1 MSTGYNR
8 PRDIFRTKYDGASA
22 ERTRMGHPSGRLGG
36 PWAPSRRR
44 QDDHM
49 LASATM
55 ESYSAVTPFKETLNR
70 LRRALSRRGFEIMRE
85 CDLAS
90 RIRPQWRSNS
100 GSCRMLYVT
109 EPELFATAISRH
121 ASAALWLP
129 IPVVLYEQE
138 ESVTILRPAEAI
150 VRDRA
155 TVLGLRAMVE
165 QSYKSLSQILEI
177 VGTPSD
183 PAPGPAPGPDAL
195 HRQPNP
201 TPIQADSPEPA
212 STEPRR

>member
-1 MSTGYNR
+1 
-8 PRDIFRTKYDGASA
+8 
-22 ERTRMGHPSGRLGG
+22 MGHPSGRLGK
-36 PWAPSRRR
+36 PWVPSPRR
-44 QDDHM
+44 QDDYM

-90 RIRPQWRSNS
+90 RIRPQWRRKL
-100 GSCRMLYVT
+100 GPCRMLYVT
-109 EPELFATAISRH
+109 EPELFATAISTH

-129 IPVVLYEQE
+129 IPVVLYERE

-155 TVLGLRAMVE
+155 TVLGLRAIVE
-165 QSYKSLSQILEI
+165 QSYKTLSQILEI
-177 VGTPSD
+177 VGTPCD
-183 PAPGPAPGPDAL
+183 PAHGQAPGLDAL
-195 HRQPNP
+195 YRHPKS
-201 TPIQADSPEPA
+201 TPIQAESREPV
-212 STEPRR
+212 STEPRK